1 MSRKARVDVQ
11 EKATWDRPQYFVFSK
26 GYGPPKPQHIVGS
39 LPENGEI
46 LVILHLPEDAP
57 LQPDDDSH
65 PACKAM
71 LPHMDRFFRASGP
84 ASPPRAVIV
93 VDLRSACA
101 NISESIAKV
110 LDDEGAAEKLGKG
123 LTTKAARAIERLCL
137 RGATLIA
144 SQGTAQIALKLLS
157 SSRILPEAI
166 KRLVLI
172 HPRLPGSCVNY
183 TLTPKTKYPL
193 HLDAIFDSEGTQ
205 QRRLDI
211 LSGAFKTV
219 TPHVCADRDSA
230 AFLGLQQ
237 CLGSDASP
245 GDSEDLGESMWVCQ
259 LTIEL
264 DPRSKQPRAEIVD
277 ITADVQDSESDP
289 EHAEGDDEMED
300 LGTEVAALVLRGSR
314 CLLVRSLDKQWTG
327 MRIPTAV
334 AEPDENTS
342 KTAQRCIE
350 ELCDVEGSEIEE
362 LVAVPQLPLYK
373 GGRCVKMVCFRAVNP
388 PAGAPEDA
396 DVSDDEDLYDWY
408 TWPRALH
415 ALNSR
420 PHEIRALRAVAV
432 VLQNAAE
439 AGLVRAEYGGIFGQ
453 EWTSCFSSPDSP
465 EPSGQMPALVA
476 VEPELPIVKKKL
488 PVTVLSG
495 FLGAGKSTLLHHLL
509 GNRDGMKIAV
519 VVNDMASVNVDA
531 IQLEGAK
538 LLKQD
543 EMMIE
548 LSNGCI
554 CCTLREDL
562 LTGLRTLAAEDFDY
576 ALVESSGISEPMPVA
591 ETFTFE
597 DENGVSLGQV
607 AQLQNLVT
615 VVDSSAF
622 LREMSS
628 AEALRDRN
636 WHEGEEDKRG
646 IAALLFDQVEF
657 ADVVLLNKVDL
668 VSASDLAKIH
678 QIIAEINHRA
688 EVIETSFSKLAP
700 ASIFQVARFNM
711 DTAETNPKWLAEARH
726 AEHVP
731 ESVEYG
737 IHSFIFRA
745 RRPFHP
751 ERLRSLMEAACARSG
766 AMQDLVRLKGITW
779 LACHNNLSLTAAF
792 AGSSFAITLG
802 PPWWAVVPRSDW
814 PQGLEDGL
822 KPFWDDV
829 YGDRQ
834 QELVC
839 IGIHM
844 DETAVK
850 AALEQCLVTDEEL
863 ALGNMA
869 VVMYLATTMAGV
881 VTLTAM
887 VTVTLCMVMTRTV
900 VMPTAIARVMA
911 MMTPTAIARV
921 MAMMTEDTD
930 AMHIATTI
938 TVVMMTAVV
947 RAMVIAMEDMP
958 VLSRVTA
965 RHGPAAR
972 AMGVSGGNWDDD
984 EEVGRNAPTVTYGL
998 EPFVFDPGP
1007 QPTQEELANDAERR
1021 VRQDK
1026 RFREALRR
1034 QKAAIT
1040 AILQGCL
1047 EKVNGQLERGEAVCQ
1062 KAHFPLLHP
1071 VEFEDL
1077 EAFARHDHFVL
1088 DLRIDTVDEALQT
1101 LVSCLFGA
1109 AGGSEMCRKF
1119 EITSRSKSW
1128 IAEVIRRRQ
1137 RIERSNQPPVMKISE
1152 NRNQLYI
1159 KHQEGD
1165 ENFEPV
1171 EAYFFDPTEYLEE
1184 VEFEIACAKRN
1195 TPDNKHRAPSVVD
1208 ISSVRFFS
1216 RAAIAPALAWELPNS
1231 SCAVCQL
1238 HNCGDP
1244 DNCIQ
1249 FACNKHGSQNVVDSL
1264 AKLADKD
1271 ESPVQHQA
1279 SAKNVEALRQALM
1292 QACHVAADIVTTVGV
1307 RIPNRKKAEEE
1318 IAALQRE
1325 AGQKPEVQN
1334 LRDAAE
1340 AQARRSDSMAEELR
1354 ANSKPKFQAAKSR
1367 VFDDAE
1373 EMDELRKQVAKLK
1386 LQLEKEL
1393 FGCNE
1398 PPPEDTTLSDSAVQI
1413 RQVLRK
1419 RLENLRGASKE
1430 ASRQSSKKRL
1440 PGDGEEED
1448 EDPEE
1453 RAAEAAWPIVRFMVF
1468 ALYFGCAD
1476 LGRMVQ
1482 TNITAAGDSF
1492 YFLEA
1497 PETELEAAIRAEL
1510 EDSTST

>member
-11 EKATWDRPQYFVFSK
+11 EKASWDRPQYFVFSK
-26 GYGPPKPQHIVGS
+26 GYGPPKPQHIVGG

-46 LVILHLPEDAP
+46 VVFLHLPEDAP
-57 LQPDDDSH
+57 LQPDDSH
-65 PACKAM
+65 PACKAL
-71 LPHMDRFFRASGP
+71 LPHMDRIFKASGP

-93 VDLRSACA
+93 VDLCSACT

-183 TLTPKTKYPL
+183 TLTPKAKYPL

-211 LSGAFKTV
+211 LGGAFKTV
-219 TPHVCADRDSA
+219 TPHMCADRDA
-230 AFLGLQQ
+230 AMFLGLQP

-277 ITADVQDSESDP
+277 ITADVQDSEPDP
-289 EHAEGDDEMED
+289 EHAEEDDEMED

-314 CLLVRSLDKQWTG
+314 CLLVRSLDKQWIG

-334 AEPDENTS
+334 AEPEEDIS
-342 KTAQRCIE
+342 KTARRCIE

-362 LVAVPQLPLYK
+362 LVAVPELPLYK

-415 ALNSR
+415 ALKSR

-453 EWTSCFSSPDSP
+453 EWSSSFSSDSPDSP
-465 EPSGQMPALVA
+465 EPAIA
-476 VEPELPIVKKKL
+476 VEPELPIVPKKKL

-538 LLKQD
+538 LLRQD

-562 LTGLRTLAAEDFDY
+562 LTGLRSLAAEDFDY

-597 DENGVSLGQV
+597 DDNGVSLGQV

-668 VSASDLAKIH
+668 VSASDLEKIH

-751 ERLRSLMEAACARSG
+751 ERLRSLMESACARSG
-766 AMQDLVRLKGITW
+766 TMQDLVRLKGITW

-814 PQGLEDGL
+814 PQGLEDSL

-850 AALEQCLVTDEEL
+850 AALQECLVTDEEL
-863 ALGNMA
+863 ALGPDIWNMA
-869 VVMYLATTMAGV
+869 VVMCLGTTMAGV

-887 VTVTLCMVMTRTV
+887 VIVTLCKVMTRTV

-911 MMTPTAIARV
+911 MMTENTA
-921 MAMMTEDTD
+921 
-930 AMHIATTI
+930 AMHTAMTI
-938 TVVMMTAVV
+938 TLVMMTAVV
-947 RAMVIAMEDMP
+947 RAMVMIMEDMP
-958 VLSRVTA
+958 ALSMVIARTA
-965 RHGPAAR
+965 TDR
-972 AMGVSGGNWDDD
+972 
-984 EEVGRNAPTVTYGL
+984 T
-998 EPFVFDPGP
+998 
-1007 QPTQEELANDAERR
+1007 
-1021 VRQDK
+1021 
-1026 RFREALRR
+1026 
-1034 QKAAIT
+1034 
-1040 AILQGCL
+1040 
-1047 EKVNGQLERGEAVCQ
+1047 
-1062 KAHFPLLHP
+1062 
-1071 VEFEDL
+1071 
-1077 EAFARHDHFVL
+1077 
-1088 DLRIDTVDEALQT
+1088 
-1101 LVSCLFGA
+1101 
-1109 AGGSEMCRKF
+1109 
-1119 EITSRSKSW
+1119 
-1128 IAEVIRRRQ
+1128 
-1137 RIERSNQPPVMKISE
+1137 
-1152 NRNQLYI
+1152 
-1159 KHQEGD
+1159 
-1165 ENFEPV
+1165 
-1171 EAYFFDPTEYLEE
+1171 
-1184 VEFEIACAKRN
+1184 
-1195 TPDNKHRAPSVVD
+1195 TP
-1208 ISSVRFFS
+1208 
-1216 RAAIAPALAWELPNS
+1216 
-1231 SCAVCQL
+1231 C
-1238 HNCGDP
+1238 
-1244 DNCIQ
+1244 
-1249 FACNKHGSQNVVDSL
+1249 
-1264 AKLADKD
+1264 
-1271 ESPVQHQA
+1271 
-1279 SAKNVEALRQALM
+1279 
-1292 QACHVAADIVTTVGV
+1292 
-1307 RIPNRKKAEEE
+1307 
-1318 IAALQRE
+1318 
-1325 AGQKPEVQN
+1325 
-1334 LRDAAE
+1334 
-1340 AQARRSDSMAEELR
+1340 
-1354 ANSKPKFQAAKSR
+1354 
-1367 VFDDAE
+1367 
-1373 EMDELRKQVAKLK
+1373 
-1386 LQLEKEL
+1386 
-1393 FGCNE
+1393 
-1398 PPPEDTTLSDSAVQI
+1398 
-1413 RQVLRK
+1413 
-1419 RLENLRGASKE
+1419 
-1430 ASRQSSKKRL
+1430 
-1440 PGDGEEED
+1440 
-1448 EDPEE
+1448 
-1453 RAAEAAWPIVRFMVF
+1453 
-1468 ALYFGCAD
+1468 
-1476 LGRMVQ
+1476 
-1482 TNITAAGDSF
+1482 
-1492 YFLEA
+1492 
-1497 PETELEAAIRAEL
+1497 
-1510 EDSTST
+1510 

>member
-1 MSRKARVDVQ
+1 MRYVLKGLHRRGSRKLSKMSRKARVDVQ
-11 EKATWDRPQYFVFSK
+11 EKASWDRPQYFVFSK
-26 GYGPPKPQHIVGS
+26 GYGPPKPQHIVGG

-46 LVILHLPEDAP
+46 VVFLHLPEDAP
-57 LQPDDDSH
+57 LQPDDSH
-65 PACKAM
+65 PACKAL
-71 LPHMDRFFRASGP
+71 LPHMDRIFKASGP

-93 VDLRSACA
+93 VDLCSACT

-183 TLTPKTKYPL
+183 TLTPKAKYPL

-211 LSGAFKTV
+211 LGGAFKTV
-219 TPHVCADRDSA
+219 TPHMCADRDA
-230 AFLGLQQ
+230 AMFLGLQP

-277 ITADVQDSESDP
+277 ITADVQDSEPDP
-289 EHAEGDDEMED
+289 EHAEEDDEMED

-314 CLLVRSLDKQWTG
+314 CLLVRSLDKQWIG

-334 AEPDENTS
+334 AEPEEDIS
-342 KTAQRCIE
+342 KTARRCIE

-362 LVAVPQLPLYK
+362 LVAVPELPLYK

-415 ALNSR
+415 ALKSR

-453 EWTSCFSSPDSP
+453 EWSSSFSSDSPDSP
-465 EPSGQMPALVA
+465 EPAIA
-476 VEPELPIVKKKL
+476 VEPELPIVPKKKL

-538 LLKQD
+538 LLRQD

-562 LTGLRTLAAEDFDY
+562 LTGLRSLAAEDFDY

-597 DENGVSLGQV
+597 DDNGVSLGQV

-668 VSASDLAKIH
+668 VSASDLEKIH

-751 ERLRSLMEAACARSG
+751 ERLRSLMESACARSG
-766 AMQDLVRLKGITW
+766 TMQDLVRLKGITW

-850 AALEQCLVTDEEL
+850 AALQECLVTDEEL
-863 ALGNMA
+863 ALGPDIWSSWSDPWNC
-869 VVMYLATTMAGV
+869 LAQ
-881 VTLTAM
+881 
-887 VTVTLCMVMTRTV
+887 
-900 VMPTAIARVMA
+900 
-911 MMTPTAIARV
+911 
-921 MAMMTEDTD
+921 E
-930 AMHIATTI
+930 
-938 TVVMMTAVV
+938 
-947 RAMVIAMEDMP
+947 
-958 VLSRVTA
+958 
-965 RHGPAAR
+965 HG
-972 AMGVSGGNWDDD
+972 GCDVSG
-984 EEVGRNAPTVTYGL
+984 
-998 EPFVFDPGP
+998 
-1007 QPTQEELANDAERR
+1007 
-1021 VRQDK
+1021 
-1026 RFREALRR
+1026 
-1034 QKAAIT
+1034 
-1040 AILQGCL
+1040 
-1047 EKVNGQLERGEAVCQ
+1047 
-1062 KAHFPLLHP
+1062 
-1071 VEFEDL
+1071 
-1077 EAFARHDHFVL
+1077 HDHGGGGHAHGHGHSDAVQGH
-1088 DLRIDTVDEALQT
+1088 DQDSGHAHSHSQSHGHDDGEHGCDAH
-1101 LVSCLFGA
+1101 CHDHH
-1109 AGGSEMCRKF
+1109 AGHDD
-1119 EITSRSKSW
+1119 SRGQS
-1128 IAEVIRRRQ
+1128 
-1137 RIERSNQPPVMKISE
+1137 
-1152 NRNQLYI
+1152 
-1159 KHQEGD
+1159 
-1165 ENFEPV
+1165 
-1171 EAYFFDPTEYLEE
+1171 
-1184 VEFEIACAKRN
+1184 
-1195 TPDNKHRAPSVVD
+1195 
-1208 ISSVRFFS
+1208 
-1216 RAAIAPALAWELPNS
+1216 
-1231 SCAVCQL
+1231 
-1238 HNCGDP
+1238 
-1244 DNCIQ
+1244 
-1249 FACNKHGSQNVVDSL
+1249 HGHD
-1264 AKLADKD
+1264 
-1271 ESPVQHQA
+1271 HGGYA
-1279 SAKNVEALRQALM
+1279 SAK
-1292 QACHVAADIVTTVGV
+1292 HGH
-1307 RIPNRKKAEEE
+1307 
-1318 IAALQRE
+1318 
-1325 AGQKPEVQN
+1325 
-1334 LRDAAE
+1334 
-1340 AQARRSDSMAEELR
+1340 S
-1354 ANSKPKFQAAKSR
+1354 
-1367 VFDDAE
+1367 
-1373 EMDELRKQVAKLK
+1373 
-1386 LQLEKEL
+1386 
-1393 FGCNE
+1393 
-1398 PPPEDTTLSDSAVQI
+1398 
-1413 RQVLRK
+1413 
-1419 RLENLRGASKE
+1419 
-1430 ASRQSSKKRL
+1430 
-1440 PGDGEEED
+1440 
-1448 EDPEE
+1448 
-1453 RAAEAAWPIVRFMVF
+1453 
-1468 ALYFGCAD
+1468 
-1476 LGRMVQ
+1476 
-1482 TNITAAGDSF
+1482 
-1492 YFLEA
+1492 
-1497 PETELEAAIRAEL
+1497 
-1510 EDSTST
+1510 